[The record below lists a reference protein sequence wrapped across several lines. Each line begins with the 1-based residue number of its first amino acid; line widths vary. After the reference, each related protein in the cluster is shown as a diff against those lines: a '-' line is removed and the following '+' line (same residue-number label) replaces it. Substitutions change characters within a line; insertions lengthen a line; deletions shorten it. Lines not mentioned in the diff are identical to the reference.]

1 MLICYCQA
9 TLFNRVRRIVVR
21 LLEAVVVATMVGCA
35 TPERYAQ
42 TLARGHGLEPLL
54 LRGTK
59 FQHHAFAAVRGPP
72 GLLVLFIEGDGSPW
86 VRGGRQIAADPT
98 PHEPLA
104 LALAVQTPASVL
116 YLGRPCYLEITRPPE
131 CTERLWTSQRYSSE
145 VVASMSA
152 AAEEFISE
160 HHFNRILLV
169 GYSGGGALAVLMA
182 QVLPGIS
189 GVVTIAGNLDPDT
202 WATLH
207 GYLPLEGSLNP
218 SIEPPL
224 PADLKQWY
232 LVGARDTNVPSAATA
247 RYFQRAPNDR
257 IWPYARFDHVCC
269 WAHEW
274 PSLFSR
280 ISSELDGSPP

>member
-1 MLICYCQA
+1 LFYRIGQIIGQIVARLAAALVAA
-9 TLFNRVRRIVVR
+9 TIV
-21 LLEAVVVATMVGCA
+21 ACA
-35 TPERYAQ
+35 TPEQYAQ

-59 FQHHAFAAVRGPP
+59 FQHHAFAAVRGAP

-86 VRGGRQIAADPT
+86 VRGGRRIAADPT
-98 PHEPLA
+98 PHVPLA
-104 LALAVQTPASVL
+104 LELAVATPASVL

-131 CTERLWTSQRYSSE
+131 CSERLWTSQRYSSD

-152 AAEEFISE
+152 AASAFISE
-160 HHFNRILLV
+160 RHFKRVLLV

-182 QVLPGIS
+182 RAMPGIS

-218 SIEPPL
+218 SLEPPL
-224 PADLKQWY
+224 PAALKQWY
-232 LVGARDTNVPSAATA
+232 LVGQRDTNVPSAATA
-247 RYFQRAPNDR
+247 RYFQRTPRDR
-257 IWPYARFDHVCC
+257 IWSYARFDHVCC
-269 WAHEW
+269 WADDW
-274 PSLFSR
+274 PSIFSR
-280 ISSELDGSPP
+280 ILSEFDGSPSPGT